1 MTIDYLHPQEKF
13 LRTID
18 IKTLLP
24 QQPPFVMVGKLTF
37 FDARKTI
44 TETLVSAENIFT
56 NAGTFSASGLIENIA
71 QTCAARIGYVN
82 QYVLQRGIQIGFM
95 GAIRN
100 LDIYRLPKVGERM
113 TTIVEVMEEVF
124 GMTLAKAQVVC
135 DEEVLVTAEM
145 KIAVKEEERK

>member
-1 MTIDYLHPQEKF
+1 
-13 LRTID
+13 
-18 IKTLLP
+18 
-24 QQPPFVMVGKLTF
+24 VGKLTF

-44 TETLVSAENIFT
+44 TDTLVSSENIFT

-71 QTCAARIGYVN
+71 QTCAVRIGYVN
-82 QYVLQRGIQIGFM
+82 QYVLQRGIQIGFI

-100 LDIYRLPKVGERM
+100 LDIYRLPKVGERI